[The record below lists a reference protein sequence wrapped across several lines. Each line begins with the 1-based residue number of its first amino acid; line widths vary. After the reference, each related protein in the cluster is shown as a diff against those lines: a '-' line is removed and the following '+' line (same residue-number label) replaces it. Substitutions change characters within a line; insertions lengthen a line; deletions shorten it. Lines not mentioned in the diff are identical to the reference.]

1 MDKKS
6 MNPPVKGRTMP
17 NNAKKPGQESI
28 FAKYKPTPIVNPKFK
43 KK

>member
-17 NNAKKPGQESI
+17 TNAKKPGQESI
-28 FAKYKPTPIVNPKFK
+28 FAKYKPTPMIDPKFK